1 MGEKQGMGESP
12 RISEAEWRVMKVFWA
27 KAPQTANDVV
37 DALEKTSDWSP
48 KTVKTLINRL
58 VKKGALGFTKEGR
71 TYQYFPE
78 AKEAAC
84 VRAESRSFLRRV
96 YGGAIKPMLAT
107 FIEHEDL
114 TPDDIAEL
122 KRLLDKK
129 GRK

>member
-1 MGEKQGMGESP
+1 MGNAP

-27 KAPQTANDVV
+27 KSPQTANEAVT
-37 DALEKTSDWSP
+37 ALEATTDWSP

-58 VKKGALGFTKEGR
+58 VKKGALQFTKDGR
-71 TYQYFPE
+71 TYQYSPAVE
-78 AKEAAC
+78 EAAC
-84 VRAESRSFLRRV
+84 VRSESRSFLQRV
-96 YGGAIKPMLAT
+96 YGGALKPMLAT

-114 TPDDIAEL
+114 TPEDIAEL